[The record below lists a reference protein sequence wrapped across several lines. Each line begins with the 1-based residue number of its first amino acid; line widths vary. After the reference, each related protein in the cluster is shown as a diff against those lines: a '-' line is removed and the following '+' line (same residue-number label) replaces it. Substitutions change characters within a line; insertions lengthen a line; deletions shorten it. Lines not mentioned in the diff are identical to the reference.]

1 MSLLIIIEKVSFNI
15 RMNIILKFL
24 PVFSED
30 SIKIKDLKGSLFTW

>member
-24 PVFSED
+24 LVFIEN
-30 SIKIKDLKGSLFTW
+30 SIKIKNLKGSLFTW